1 MEEIMAIDDKQ
12 VKEFEDKFKS
22 VLFEKVEE
30 MFSTQHELISKIHEI
45 GNYGDLESDLP
56 NLRYYIKQ

>member
-1 MEEIMAIDDKQ
+1 MAIDDKQ

-22 VLFEKVEE
+22 VLLEKVGE
-30 MFSTQHELISKIHEI
+30 MSSTQHKLISKIQET
-45 GNYGDLESDLP
+45 GKCLELESDLP

>member
-1 MEEIMAIDDKQ
+1 MAIDDKQ
-12 VKEFEDKFKS
+12 VKEFEDKFKR

-30 MFSTQHELISKIHEI
+30 MSSTQHELNSKIHEI
-45 GNYGDLESDLP
+45 GYYIDLESDLP